1 MITRPRLPCA
11 SGTKESDMSAIV
23 VTQYREADEFLRNS
37 TLRQGLY
44 DEGAILMKDVLVN
57 LFGEEHA
64 ARRHLAQKLFR
75 RDYFRN
81 YERNIFPRTIRETLA
96 PFVTRGGGDLADFG
110 YHVLMNLTAD
120 ASGID
125 RPQRSTHETATLLRM
140 IRTFSKAATLGQIT
154 TGDPVAIRQEIS
166 DTLEEFDQTFFGPS
180 ERRRR
185 DLIDQVERGEMP
197 EGELPR
203 DLLTILM
210 QNEDQID
217 LPRDKLMK
225 ETAYFL
231 FVGALSSTHALTHV
245 MHHVFAWRAAHP
257 EDEERLMHEAAFLQR
272 CVWEALR
279 LHPPTPELSRKLTCP
294 VRIKSRPET
303 FEGGDLTIDMF
314 AVNQDPAMFGAHAA
328 EFNPHRA
335 APPQGWLYGV
345 TFGLGT
351 HACLGR
357 ILVAGTPIEPG
368 GDLSDAEFGNLYL
381 IVRAL
386 LDHGAR
392 PDPAQPA
399 TMDTTNTR
407 RNWLAYPFLLD
418 RA

>member
-1 MITRPRLPCA
+1 
-11 SGTKESDMSAIV
+11 MSAIT
-23 VTQYREADEFLRNS
+23 VTKYKEADEFLRNS
-37 TLRQGLY
+37 TLKQGLY

-75 RDYFRN
+75 REYFRN
-81 YERNIFPRTIRETLA
+81 YERNIFPQTIRETLA
-96 PFVTRGGGDLADFG
+96 PYVGQGGGDLADFG

-120 ASGID
+120 SSGID
-125 RPQRSTHETATLLRM
+125 RPQRSTTETETMLRM

-154 TGDPVAIRQEIS
+154 SGDPVAIRREIA
-166 DTLEEFDQTFFGPS
+166 DTLVEFDLVFFGPS

-185 DLIDQVERGEMP
+185 ALIDKVERGEMSQAD
-197 EGELPR
+197 LPR
-203 DLLTILM
+203 DLLTILL
-210 QNEDQID
+210 QNEDNID

-245 MHHVFAWRAAHP
+245 MHHVFAWRAEHP
-257 EDEERLMHEAAFLQR
+257 EDEDRMKHDAAFLQR

-294 VRIKSRPET
+294 VRIKSRAET
-303 FEGGDLTIDMF
+303 FEGGDLTVDMF
-314 AVNQDPAMFGAHAA
+314 AVNQDPNMFGDQAA
-328 EFNPHRA
+328 DFNPHRA
-335 APPQGWLYGV
+335 DPPQGWLYGV

-357 ILVAGTPIEPG
+357 ILVAGTPIQPG
-368 GDLSDAEFGNLYL
+368 GDLADAEYGNLYL

-386 LDHGAR
+386 LNHGAR
-392 PDPAQPA
+392 PDPAHPA
-399 TMDTTNTR
+399 TLDTTNTR
-407 RNWLAYPFLLD
+407 RNWLTYPFLLD
-418 RA
+418 NP

>member
-1 MITRPRLPCA
+1 MA
-11 SGTKESDMSAIV
+11 SIV
-23 VTQYREADEFLRNS
+23 VTRYREADEFLRNS

-81 YERNIFPRTIRETLA
+81 YERNIFPQTIRETLA
-96 PFVTRGGGDLADFG
+96 PFVQRGGGDLTDFG

-120 ASGID
+120 SSGID
-125 RPQRSTHETATLLRM
+125 RPQRSPHETATMLRM

-154 TGDPVAIRQEIS
+154 TGDPAVIRQEIA
-166 DTLEEFDQTFFGPS
+166 DTLVEFDEVFFGPS

-185 DLIDQVERGEMP
+185 QLIDKVGRGEMP
-197 EGELPR
+197 ETELPR

-210 QNEDQID
+210 QNEDNID

-245 MHHVFAWRAAHP
+245 MHHVFEWRAAHP
-257 EDEERLMHEAAFLQR
+257 EDEDRLRNDAGFLQR

-303 FEGGDLTIDMF
+303 FQDGDLSVDMH
-314 AVNQDPAMFGAHAA
+314 AVNQDPEMFGAQAA

-335 APPQGWLYGV
+335 DPPQGWLYGV

-357 ILVAGTPIEPG
+357 ILVAGTPILPG
-368 GDLSDAEFGNLYL
+368 SDLSDAEYGNLYL

-386 LDHGAR
+386 IDHGAR
-392 PDPAQPA
+392 PDPAQA
-399 TMDTTNTR
+399 ASLDTSTTR
-407 RNWLAYPFLLD
+407 RNWLVYPFLLD
-418 RA
+418 RP

>member
-1 MITRPRLPCA
+1 
-11 SGTKESDMSAIV
+11 MSALV
-23 VTQYREADEFLRNS
+23 VSKYKEADEFLRNA
-37 TLRQGLY
+37 TLKQGLY

-57 LFGEEHA
+57 LFGEEHQ

-75 RDYFRN
+75 REYFRN
-81 YERNIFPRTIRETLA
+81 YERKIFPQTIRETLK
-96 PFVTRGGGDLADFG
+96 PYLERGGGDMADFG

-120 ASGID
+120 SSGID
-125 RPQRSTHETATLLRM
+125 RPERSIRETQTMLRM
-140 IRTFSKAATLGQIT
+140 ILSFSKAATLGQIT
-154 TGDPVAIRQEIS
+154 VGDPVAIRKEIV
-166 DTLEEFDQTFFGPS
+166 DTLAEFDAVFFGPS

-185 DLIDQVERGEMP
+185 ALIDKVARGEMP
-197 EGELPR
+197 ESELPR

-210 QNEDQID
+210 QNEDNID

-245 MHHVFAWRAAHP
+245 MHHVFTWRAEHP
-257 EDEERLMHEAAFLQR
+257 EDEALLKNEAWFLQR

-279 LHPPTPELSRKLTCP
+279 LHPPTPELNRKLTCP
-294 VRIKSRPET
+294 VRIKSRPEAL
-303 FEGGDLTIDMF
+303 EGGDLIVDMR
-314 AVNQDPAMFGAHAA
+314 AVNQDPSMFGTDTAA
-328 EFNPHRA
+328 FNPHRA
-335 APPQGWLYGV
+335 DPPQGWLYGV

-357 ILVAGTPIEPG
+357 ILVAGTPIQPG
-368 GDLSDAEFGNLYL
+368 SDLKDAEYGNLYL

-392 PDPAQPA
+392 PDPAHPA
-399 TMDTTNTR
+399 TMDTTTTR
-407 RNWLAYPFLLD
+407 KNWLAYPFLLD
-418 RA
+418 KPD